1 MPSNLLNNKTTQQEQ
16 QRNKNNNKI
25 IRMKK
30 NGSNKHNNKQ
40 ETTTNKKQQQ
50 TTRTRTRNN
59 QQQPNMPTS
68 IKVKQFLQ
76 ISTTI
81 STKIPFQTKKTSR
94 DQPICSARGSTLF
107 GAFTSAWKP
116 KALPS
121 MPGFKDPLT
130 LNVSSWCRG
139 NIRRIGV
146 LLTE

>member
-40 ETTTNKKQQQ
+40 KTTTNDKNKNKNKKQP
-50 TTRTRTRNN
+50 TTTKHII
-59 QQQPNMPTS
+59 PTN

-81 STKIPFQTKKTSR
+81 STKIPFQTKRKPN

-107 GAFTSAWKP
+107 GALTSAWKP

-130 LNVSSWCRG
+130 LNVSSWCGG
-139 NIRRIGV
+139 NIGRIGI